1 MFKSI
6 KRLLIAATGILA
18 MSAPCAAGAFIRDTG
33 GGPATSG
40 QAPLSIVRS
49 IPRASS
55 SEGFQWGDAGA
66 GAAGVIVLLGAGA
79 GAASVMRSK
88 REHRPIAG

>member
-33 GGPATSG
+33 GEPR
-40 QAPLSIVRS
+40 QAARRLSRSSVRF
-49 IPRASS
+49 PERLRRR
-55 SEGFQWGDAGA
+55 GFQSVIPGWRC
-66 GAAGVIVLLGAGA
+66 GVIVLLGAGA
-79 GAASVMRSK
+79 GATSVMRSK
-88 REHRPIAG
+88 REPRPIAG